1 MLCHCWQGQRA
12 CGTGIAQVANERRV
26 SAHGWGILFRRC
38 LKTSIF
44 SLDGRDVSLYFG
56 SLLRKVHPPFDEWH
70 SIRVAWPEKCP
81 PSAGTPYYEEG
92 DMTTCAMTVCT

>member
-1 MLCHCWQGQRA
+1 MRGVFLP
-12 CGTGIAQVANERRV
+12 T
-26 SAHGWGILFRRC
+26 
-38 LKTSIF
+38 
-44 SLDGRDVSLYFG
+44 DGAYCSGDVSKHQYFPLMG
-56 SLLRKVHPPFDEWH
+56 EMYHSISARCSEKVHPPFDEWH